1 MQKLFAPF
9 AVADRMS
16 LYMNEDDKQRLRDYS
31 DYWNFYNGYHWEGIV
46 SDDRPEVTTNWCG
59 RFVDKYVATEFNSG
73 FLFKFDKKVEEIVLP
88 FLNSVWDDNNGSDLM
103 SKVGQ
108 IKSVTGDAYVHVAFE
123 EAEDMNDP
131 FGMYPKGRIRL
142 YAIP

>member
-16 LYMNEDDKQRLRDYS
+16 LYMNEEDKQRLRDYS

-73 FLFKFDKKVEEIVLP
+73 FLFKFDKKV
-88 FLNSVWDDNNGSDLM
+88 
-103 SKVGQ
+103 
-108 IKSVTGDAYVHVAFE
+108 
-123 EAEDMNDP
+123 
-131 FGMYPKGRIRL
+131 
-142 YAIP
+142 